1 MKNTRPALP
10 PLVDLVAERMTRI
23 ENQTI
28 DETCPIGIIDFE
40 LWEWPQGVGLYGL
53 YKHYQE
59 TGDPRVLNTINTWYE
74 RRLRAG
80 LPAKN
85 VNTMAP
91 MLTLAHLAETDAD
104 KTRLALCTEWAD
116 WVMTEMPRTED
127 HGLQHIVTGETNAH
141 QVWADT
147 LFMTVLFLAK
157 MGVIL
162 KRRDYIEES
171 IRQFLIHIKY
181 LFDRKTGLWYHG
193 WTFDGRHNFA
203 NALWAR
209 GNCWITAGIPEYLDI
224 VPDLPPSVESY
235 LLDTLAAQA
244 AALAKCQRPDG
255 LWTTL
260 LDDPRSYVE
269 ISATAGFGYGILKS
283 VRKGYLGNAF
293 IETGRNALDAVVR
306 NISPDGTVRQVSY
319 GTGMGRDLDHYRNI
333 PVCPMAY
340 GQALALLLLNEGLKL
355 TL

>member
-1 MKNTRPALP
+1 MKNTRPALS
-10 PLVDLVAERMTRI
+10 PLVNLVAERMTRI

-40 LWEWPQGVGLYGL
+40 HWEWPQGVGLYGL

-59 TGDPRVLNTINTWYE
+59 VRDTRILDTINAWFE

-85 VNTMAP
+85 VNTTAP
-91 MLTLAHLAETDAD
+91 MLTLAHLAGTGGD
-104 KTRLALCTEWAD
+104 KTRLALCAEWAG
-116 WVMTEMPRTED
+116 WVMSEMPRTED
-127 HGLQHIVTGETNAH
+127 RALQHIVTGEANEH

-171 IRQFLIHIKY
+171 IRQFLVHIKY

-209 GNCWITAGIPEYLDI
+209 GNCWITAGIPDYLDI
-224 VPDLPPSVESY
+224 VRDLPPSIESY
-235 LLDTLAAQA
+235 LIDTLAAQA
-244 AALAKCQRPDG
+244 AALAGCQRPDG

-269 ISATAGFGYGILKS
+269 TSATAGFGYGILKS
-283 VRKGYLGNAF
+283 VRKGYLDNAF
-293 IETGRNALDAVVR
+293 IETGRKALDAVVR
-306 NISPDGTVRQVSY
+306 HISPDGTVQQVSY
-319 GTGMGRDLDHYRNI
+319 GTGMGRDLDHYRKI

-340 GQALALLLLNEGLKL
+340 GQALALLLLNEGMKL
-355 TL
+355 GL